1 VHRIAVNFVATSRRN
16 GMLSGESQ
24 RARFRYGDRT
34 PKLRV
39 LTPFQKRAQ
48 NHFLGRCLMKLRVLA
63 IVAAGLLIAA
73 GKEGKKAAKDSLI
86 GTWKIESLEQGG
98 KKLDLAQA
106 QEAPSKIMFDDKK
119 ITATVKDE
127 EHTVSYTIDAT
138 KKPKEIDMTPQD
150 GP

>member
-1 VHRIAVNFVATSRRN
+1 
-16 GMLSGESQ
+16 
-24 RARFRYGDRT
+24 
-34 PKLRV
+34 
-39 LTPFQKRAQ
+39 
-48 NHFLGRCLMKLRVLA
+48 MKLRVLA

-73 GKEGKKAAKDSLI
+73 GKEGKKVAKDSLI

-119 ITATVKDE
+119 IIATVKDE

-150 GP
+150 GPNKDRTMKGIYELKGDTLRICLNPEDTTAERPKKLATEEGSRVVIATFKRVKK